1 MNDSTDTTAGADTSD
16 LAWYPFEPDEVPAPG
31 DSLLETLEA
40 LEMSQSKLAAR
51 TGLTLKHINQ
61 IVKGNS
67 AITPATAIAFERATG
82 MPAAFWNTLEA
93 DYQDHKVR
101 TEELAALSDQA
112 GWLDR
117 MPLKALR
124 ARGHVTATRSDPG
137 RLLQEVLAFFG
148 VGSLDAW
155 ESAWDQPA
163 AAFLQSGAYSID
175 AAAVAAWLRLGEL
188 AAEEVAKEVA
198 FEPFDRAVLRAAL
211 PKLRA
216 MTRESPDAFFPEL
229 VATCASAGVCLV
241 VVRDVEGTRASGAS
255 RFISPTRA
263 VVQLSNRGKRND
275 KFWFALFHELGHL
288 LLHGKKETFMQFEN
302 TKAGGTGTQAQI
314 EQEAND
320 FAGRLLIP
328 AEAEHD
334 LMAIQTPADAVALA
348 KQLGIAPA
356 IVAGRYQRETN
367 NWRFGQGQLFETYE
381 ISD

>member
-1 MNDSTDTTAGADTSD
+1 MNDDTTNDTDNASD
-16 LAWYPFEPDEVPAPG
+16 LAWYPYEPDEVPAPG

-67 AITPATAIAFERATG
+67 AITPATAIALERATG

-101 TEELAALSDQA
+101 TDELAALSDHA

-124 ARGHVTATRSDPG
+124 DRGHVTATRSDPG
-137 RLLQEVLAFFG
+137 RQLQQVLAFFG

-155 ESAWDQPA
+155 ERAWDQPA
-163 AAFLQSGAYSID
+163 AAFLQSGAYEID

-216 MTRESPDAFFPEL
+216 MTVQSPDDFFPEL

-241 VVRDVEGTRASGAS
+241 VVPDVVGTRASGAS

-288 LLHGKKETFMQFEN
+288 LLHSKKETFMRFPD
-302 TKAGGTGTQAQI
+302 TKAGAGAQAQI

-328 AEAEHD
+328 AEAETD
-334 LMAIQTPADAVALA
+334 LAAIKTPADAVALA
-348 KQLGIAPA
+348 KRLGIAPA
-356 IVAGRYQRETN
+356 IVAGRHQHEAN
-367 NWRFGQGQLFETYE
+367 DWRFGQPKLFETYE
-381 ISD
+381 IRD

>member
-1 MNDSTDTTAGADTSD
+1 MNDDTDD
-16 LAWYPFEPDEVPAPG
+16 LAWHPYEPDEVPSPG
-31 DSLLETLEA
+31 ETLLETLEA

-61 IVKGNS
+61 IVKGNA
-67 AITPATAIAFERATG
+67 AITPSTAVAFERATG
-82 MPAAFWNTLEA
+82 VPASFWNTLEA
-93 DYQDHKVR
+93 EYQDHKVR
-101 TEELAALSDQA
+101 TEELATLAHQA

-117 MPLKALR
+117 MPVKDLR
-124 ARGHVTATRSDPG
+124 ARGYVTATKSNPG

-148 VGSLDAW
+148 VGSLAAW

-163 AAFLQSGAYSID
+163 AAFLQSSAYNIK
-175 AAAVAAWLRLGEL
+175 APAVAAWLRLGEL
-188 AAEEVAKEVA
+188 AAEEVAKQVP
-198 FEPFDRAVLRAAL
+198 FEPFDRAVLRALL

-216 MTRESPDAFFPEL
+216 MTTKRPDEFFPEL

-288 LLHGKKETFMQFEN
+288 LLHSKKETFMQFEGA
-302 TKAGGTGTQAQI
+302 KAGGTGAQI

-328 AEAEHD
+328 AEAEAE
-334 LMAIQTPADAVALA
+334 LMAIQAPADAVALA
-348 KQLGIAPA
+348 DRLGIAPA
-356 IVAGRYQRETN
+356 IVAGRYQRETG
-367 NWRFGQGQLFETYE
+367 NWRFGQPQLFESYE
-381 ISD
+381 IRD